1 MTTSTAD
8 DLPRGTI
15 LRQTYEIES
24 VLGRGG
30 MGTVHLARHLRLPGK
45 QVAIKVLHHSASLP
59 ADIPVRFRR
68 EAEIASRLAHPNIVE
83 VLDFDTLEDGSPFMV
98 MEYLRGESLSRRLR
112 KQKRLPLQDTLVLA
126 REMGS
131 ALQAAHRAGVVHRD
145 LKPGNVFLIPTE
157 AGGRVTVQVKLLDF
171 GISKILDSQTVQT
184 LDAVLMGTPQY
195 MAPEQALGHN
205 SSVDARTDLFA
216 FGCIVYE
223 MLAGRGPFAGDSVAE
238 LMYQIVHEPPAD
250 LSTLAPELPESVVAA
265 LLHALQ
271 KKPEDRPA
279 DASTF
284 IAELTGTP
292 LELRAPASP
301 ALRPITTP
309 RAAPPS
315 EPVAP
320 AASPTPVTRDARP
333 AAPSPASETPLLPP
347 ADRVRATARRRA
359 LPWVAAG
366 VLGLIAAAAWLRSPG
381 GDPATAGEPRV
392 APTAHGAGSPSAPVA
407 PTPTGARAGPGENAH
422 GNPAQPQ
429 TLQENPAQVAL
440 PGPERNEAPQANPSQ
455 PPQPE
460 TIEHEAPPA
469 HPSQVAQPEPGTTN
483 VPTGNPLQETPG
495 VATRV
500 EAPRVSTTPNSRP
513 AAAER
518 ISEPVRQDLAAA
530 EQALAA
536 DDIEGALRLI
546 RMSQRKQVTG
556 ASYALIA
563 RVHCR
568 QGDLANA
575 KAQWSRI
582 PSSERPRVKQYCRRY
597 HIDL

>member
-1 MTTSTAD
+1 MTPSTAD

-45 QVAIKVLHHSASLP
+45 QVAIKVLHHAASLP

-98 MEYLRGESLSRRLR
+98 MEYLRGESLSRRMR
-112 KQKRLPLQDTLVLA
+112 KQKRIPLHETLALA

-157 AGGRVTVQVKLLDF
+157 AGGRITEQVKLLDF

-223 MLAGRGPFAGDSVAE
+223 MLVGRGPFAGDTVAE
-238 LMYQIVHEPPAD
+238 LIYQIVHEPPAD
-250 LSTLAPELPESVVAA
+250 LATLAPELPESVVAA

-271 KKPEDRPA
+271 KRPEDRPA

-284 IAELTGTP
+284 IEELTGTP

-301 ALRPITTP
+301 SLRPTTTP
-309 RAAPPS
+309 RAPPPS
-315 EPVAP
+315 EPIAPVAP
-320 AASPTPVTRDARP
+320 PTPVTQNARP
-333 AAPSPASETPLLPP
+333 DAPGPASATPLLPP
-347 ADRVRATARRRA
+347 ADRVRAHARRRA
-359 LPWVAAG
+359 LPWVVAG
-366 VLGLIAAAAWLRSPG
+366 VLGLVAAAAWWRSPV
-381 GDPATAGEPRV
+381 GDSAVAGAPRV
-392 APTAHGAGSPSAPVA
+392 APNAPTTHPAPVA
-407 PTPTGARAGPGENAH
+407 PTPTGTT
-422 GNPAQPQ
+422 QPQ
-429 TLQENPAQVAL
+429 TEL
-440 PGPERNEAPQANPSQ
+440 PPNA
-455 PPQPE
+455 
-460 TIEHEAPPA
+460 HA
-469 HPSQVAQPEPGTTN
+469 HPAQVAQPEPGLDE
-483 VPTGNPLQETPG
+483 VPEAHPAPEAHPEAVDHEAPPTNPLQETPG

-500 EAPRVSTTPNSRP
+500 EAPRVSTVPNSRP
-513 AAAER
+513 ATAER

-582 PSSERPRVKQYCRRY
+582 PASERPRVRQYCRRY